1 MYHSHADDE
10 IVAMGYANFNKTKEE
25 EEKKGMVTINE
36 RAFKS
41 YVFDNYVKH
50 VEKDILLDILYQNLE
65 VEKLLELAQDVWELP
80 FRLTEE
86 GIELIDANE
95 LLLRHTTS
103 IDMPSSLEEEEDEDC
118 FGCDEDWDSE
128 YTPYDDLDAVVDYE
142 DDELID
148 SEEGWKTK

>member
-50 VEKDILLDILYQNLE
+50 VEKDILLDLS
-65 VEKLLELAQDVWELP
+65 
-80 FRLTEE
+80 
-86 GIELIDANE
+86 LI
-95 LLLRHTTS
+95 H
-103 IDMPSSLEEEEDEDC
+103 I
-118 FGCDEDWDSE
+118 
-128 YTPYDDLDAVVDYE
+128 
-142 DDELID
+142 
-148 SEEGWKTK
+148 